1 MRINGSAIADENGIS
16 TSETGNSRDYSNAT
30 EAKTCTP
37 MRHPGGTDNILFV
50 DGHVESKNIFRLIDD
65 EEFLHLFNRPN
76 HGSLPD
82 VWN

>member
-1 MRINGSAIADENGIS
+1 MAQEDGTASDG
-16 TSETGNSRDYSNAT
+16 TSNSRDYHNST
-30 EAKTCTP
+30 VAKNCTS

-76 HGSLPD
+76 NTSLSD
-82 VWN
+82 AWN